1 MADGKRRGYGE
12 DGIYFD
18 HRADCRDSVHHRT
31 CAGRWRGVVSLGF
44 AADGKRI
51 RKKVSGTTRTEVK
64 DKLKSLHSELD
75 AGVRSTAAYTVEKA
89 VADWLAE
96 GLPRRTAKTVEVNR
110 DSLRPLLGVIGAIPL
125 RDLTVQ
131 DVRTALKKMAATHAT
146 RTPQKAHNCLTRA
159 LRHAEGQDLV
169 RRNVSALA
177 DTPRGREGRPSQSLT
192 LEQASALLEA
202 AESSRLHAFIVLCL
216 LTGVRSEEAR
226 ALTWEHVDLDAGTI
240 SVWRSVRAHGDTKT
254 VRSRRTLKLPEIA
267 VEALRAQMQRQAEE
281 RTRAGELWQEYG
293 LVFTTTVGTPYESHN
308 LRRDFRKVTAAAG
321 LGSRWV
327 PKELRTS
334 FVSMMSYQGVP
345 VEEIARLAGHASSRT
360 TEVIYRRELRPVI
373 TTGAEVMDQIFRHR
387 HVRPVGADAAGE
399 PELHFAG
406 EADDLFDDESIP
418 QSNWVM
424 PDVAGL
430 TV

>member
-1 MADGKRRGYGE
+1 MAEEKRRGYGE

-18 HRADCRDSVHHRT
+18 HRGDCRDGDHHKT

-44 AADGKRI
+44 DVDGKRI
-51 RKKVSGTTRTEVK
+51 RSKVSGQTKAEVK
-64 DKLKSLHSELD
+64 DKLKALHSELD
-75 AGVRSTAAYTVEKA
+75 AGIRTTAAYTVEKA
-89 VADWLAE
+89 VADWLDE
-96 GLPRRTAKTVEVNR
+96 GLPGRTPKTVEVNR
-110 DSLRPLLGVIGAIPL
+110 DSLRPLLAMIGTIPL

-146 RTPQKAHNCLTRA
+146 RTLQKAHNCLTRA
-159 LRHAEGQDLV
+159 VRHAEGQDLV
-169 RRNVSALA
+169 RRNVSAPV

-192 LEQASALLEA
+192 VTQASALLEA
-202 AESSRLHAFIVLCL
+202 AEDSRLQAYIVLCL

-226 ALTWEHVDLDAGTI
+226 ALTWDHVDLEAGTV

-254 VRSRRTLKLPEIA
+254 QRSRRTLRLPEIA
-267 VEALRAQMQRQAEE
+267 VEALHEQMRRQAHE
-281 RTRAGELWQEYG
+281 RGNAGELWQEHG

-308 LRRDFRKVTAAAG
+308 LRRDFRRVTKAAG
-321 LGSRWV
+321 IGAQWV

-373 TTGAEVMDQIFRHR
+373 TTGAEVMDQIFQSKQRGGHT
-387 HVRPVGADAAGE
+387 ATTAG
-399 PELHFAG
+399 
-406 EADDLFDDESIP
+406 
-418 QSNWVM
+418 
-424 PDVAGL
+424 
-430 TV
+430 